1 MTDRTARTEWEGALA
16 KGKGRTEFASSGIG
30 TFDVSWPARAESPD
44 GKTSPEEML
53 AAAHS
58 SCFSM
63 ALSNEIDKAGG
74 TPQNIETRATVTLD
88 TTTVRITTVA
98 PTVRA
103 RVDGMDAEAFEAAAQ
118 AAKNGCP
125 VSQLFN
131 GNAEI
136 TLDAALS

>member
-1 MTDRTARTEWEGALA
+1 
-16 KGKGRTEFASSGIG
+16 
-30 TFDVSWPARAESPD
+30 
-44 GKTSPEEML
+44 ML

-98 PTVRA
+98 LTVRA

>member
-1 MTDRTARTEWEGALA
+1 M
-16 KGKGRTEFASSGIG
+16 
-30 TFDVSWPARAESPD
+30 
-44 GKTSPEEML
+44 
-53 AAAHS
+53 
-58 SCFSM
+58 
-63 ALSNEIDKAGG
+63 
-74 TPQNIETRATVTLD
+74 
-88 TTTVRITTVA
+88 RITTVA
-98 PTVRA
+98 LTVRA